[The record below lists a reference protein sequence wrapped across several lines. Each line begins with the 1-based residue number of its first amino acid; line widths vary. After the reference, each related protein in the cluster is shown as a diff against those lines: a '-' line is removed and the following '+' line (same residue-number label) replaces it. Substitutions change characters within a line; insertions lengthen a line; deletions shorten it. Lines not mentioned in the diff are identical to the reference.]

1 MSSPLHLNFI
11 TKHVLSTVLHAL
23 AEFSF
28 LYIDKNNIISIMS
41 LLKIQFSNE
50 IDQFIYVTNVHKCV
64 DDTIDMF
71 DYLLLYIYNRMH
83 YLRTR
88 Q

>member
-28 LYIDKNNIISIMS
+28 LYIDKNNIISFIS
-41 LLKIQFSNE
+41 LLKIEINNE
-50 IDQFIYVTNVHKCV
+50 IDQFI
-64 DDTIDMF
+64 
-71 DYLLLYIYNRMH
+71 
-83 YLRTR
+83 
-88 Q
+88 